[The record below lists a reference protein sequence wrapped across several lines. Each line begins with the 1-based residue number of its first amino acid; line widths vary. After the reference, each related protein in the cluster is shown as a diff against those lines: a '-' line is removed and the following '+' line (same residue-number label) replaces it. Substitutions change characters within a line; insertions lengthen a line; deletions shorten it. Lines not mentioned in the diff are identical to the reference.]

1 MLAGETP
8 PEQYNEKWVATRLKN
23 QGIIPPGPRPAD
35 AFDPGAKYHI
45 PGNTPYLRY
54 FLSFVM
60 QFQFHE
66 AACEMAGWEGPLHRC
81 SIYGNKE
88 VGEKFNAMMEMGAS
102 QDWRDALEAFTGT
115 REMSGES
122 IVAYFDPLITYLK
135 EENEGRSC
143 GWQ

>member
-1 MLAGETP
+1 
-8 PEQYNEKWVATRLKN
+8 
-23 QGIIPPGPRPAD
+23 
-35 AFDPGAKYHI
+35 
-45 PGNTPYLRY
+45 
-54 FLSFVM
+54 M